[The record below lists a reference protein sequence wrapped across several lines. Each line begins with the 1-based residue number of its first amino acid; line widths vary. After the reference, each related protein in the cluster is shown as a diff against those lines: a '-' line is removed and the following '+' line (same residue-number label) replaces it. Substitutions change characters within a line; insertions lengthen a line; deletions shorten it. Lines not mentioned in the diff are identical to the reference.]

1 MLCRQLASKVL
12 AQSPGMVARVGVEP
26 STLRTEGA
34 ELYYVKITKKYNF
47 NVFPNLILGCYES
60 RVS

>member
-12 AQSPGMVARVGVEP
+12 AQSPGVVARVGVEH

-34 ELYYVKITKKYNF
+34 ELYYVKITKK
-47 NVFPNLILGCYES
+47 V
-60 RVS
+60 